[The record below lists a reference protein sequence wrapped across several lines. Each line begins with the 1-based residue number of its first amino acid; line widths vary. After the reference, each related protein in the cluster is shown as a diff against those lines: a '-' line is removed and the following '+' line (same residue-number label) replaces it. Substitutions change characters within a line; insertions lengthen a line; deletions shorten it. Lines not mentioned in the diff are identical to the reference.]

1 MAKKDLTCFTTKEKV
16 VVCKDASS
24 KEGKA
29 IAAKKKGS
37 KLKIIAVEPPKVK
50 TPRAKPKLKIV
61 EAPKVKTPRPKTS
74 DKVKKF
80 IEGGQQKGNRL
91 DNLPDDLK
99 YKIMGPKLSDKV
111 KKFIEGGRQK
121 GSRLDNLPD
130 DLKDIIMK
138 KKTKLDD
145 DEERDFP
152 KIDQQART
160 LPLIKNRIDRL
171 IDQTLDNPKWENGFH
186 QAEEDV
192 HDDHRM
198 LQGGS
203 KTNKRGEDMYKFS
216 EWMHEEAEG
225 IMRLPKKWLDTHEIM
240 DKSSDYFVKRTR
252 KRLKNLLIDDVN
264 KAKSGKLKTNK
275 EILDYFWDIY

>member
-16 VVCKDASS
+16 VVCKDAGS

-99 YKIMGPKLSDKV
+99 
-111 KKFIEGGRQK
+111 
-121 GSRLDNLPD
+121 N
-130 DLKDIIMK
+130 IIMK
-138 KKTKLDD
+138 KKKKLDD

-171 IDQTLDNPKWENGFH
+171 IQQTFDDPKWANALGE
-186 QAEEDV
+186 AEEDLRN
-192 HDDHRM
+192 DHR
-198 LQGGS
+198 LTDYET
-203 KTNKRGEDMYKFS
+203 KTNSAGEEMYKFS
-216 EWMHEEAEG
+216 EYFHEEARG
-225 IMRLPKKWLDTHEIM
+225 IMRLPKKYLETHELM
-240 DKSSDYFVKRTR
+240 DKTGDFFMKDIR
-252 KRLKNLLIDDVN
+252 KRLKNILIRDVN
-264 KAKSGKLKTNK
+264 KAKDGKLLTNK
-275 EILDYFWDIY
+275 KILNEFWDIK